1 MKIGI
6 ISDTHGLIRPAV
18 LHLFD
23 GCDMIIHAGDV
34 GSPHVIEDLM
44 NIARVHA
51 VRGNTDSGAWAA
63 KLPETEMI
71 EAGEKHLYVIHDIS
85 SLDIDA
91 HAAGIAAVIYGHSH
105 LPAVSEQD
113 GILYVNPGSA
123 GPKRAGKPVSAG
135 IMQISNGRIIAK
147 TITLQG

>member
-6 ISDTHGLIRPAV
+6 ISDTHGLVRPAV
-18 LHLFD
+18 LDLFG
-23 GCDMIIHAGDV
+23 GCDLIIHAGDI
-34 GSPHVIEDLM
+34 GSPRVLDELSGV
-44 NIARVHA
+44 AQVHA
-51 VRGNTDSGAWAA
+51 VRGNTDSGAWAV

-91 HAAGIAAVIYGHSH
+91 HVAGIAAVIYGHSH

-135 IMQISNGRIIAK
+135 IMQISNGRISAK